1 MTRLFERTS
10 RTTWLILA
18 AGVLF
23 LGGGLLLGLRQ
34 WGGPDRVEP
43 VEWDL
48 TLVGREGQELV
59 LSYDEVVSL
68 PSVETRAGFF
78 SSVGTVYG
86 PYTVRGIPLD
96 TLLNLVGGISPSD
109 VLFVAAKDGYSC
121 VFDYAQLQGD
131 IATFEPDTLT
141 MVPEGDVRYLLIFE
155 QDGEPLPENSGK
167 PLRLAVANPDG
178 LLTEGHW
185 WVKWV
190 KRLEIR
196 TLTSDSDNGE

>member
-1 MTRLFERTS
+1 
-10 RTTWLILA
+10 LILA

-23 LGGGLLLGLRQ
+23 LAGGFLLGLHQ

-48 TLVGREGQELV
+48 TLVGREGQELA

-96 TLLNLVGGISPSD
+96 TLLNLVGGMSPSD
-109 VLFVAAKDGYSC
+109 ILFVAAKDGYSC

-131 IATFEPDTLT
+131 IATFEPDTLK
-141 MVPEGDVRYLLIFE
+141 MVPEGEVRYLLIFE
-155 QDGEPLPENSGK
+155 QDGEPLPEDSGR

-196 TLTSDSDNGE
+196 SLTSDSDKGE

>member
-1 MTRLFERTS
+1 MKRFIERTS
-10 RTTWLILA
+10 TTTLLILA
-18 AGVLF
+18 VGVLF
-23 LGGGLLLGLRQ
+23 LAGGVVVGLQQ
-34 WGGPDRVEP
+34 WSGRTRAEP

-48 TLVGREGQELV
+48 TLVGREGQEVV
-59 LSYDEVVSL
+59 LSYDEVVAL

-86 PYTVRGIPLD
+86 PYTVRGVPLD
-96 TLLNLVGGISPSD
+96 TLLNLVGGMAPSD

-121 VFDYAQLQGD
+121 VFDYAQIHGD
-131 IATFEPDTLT
+131 IATFEPDTLK
-141 MVPEGDVRYLLIFE
+141 MVPEGEVRYLLIFE
-155 QDGEPLPENSGK
+155 QDGEPLPEDSGR

-190 KRLEIR
+190 QRLEIR
-196 TLTSDSDNGE
+196 TLTSDADSGE